1 MMENR
6 LEEKKKK
13 KDDDERPDDDLSPG
27 ASQVV

>member
-1 MMENR
+1 MENR